1 MSSKKAYDE
10 HVMDDVEDDSV
21 KELDRDDDST
31 GSEGSDD
38 DDSSED
44 EKQLED
50 DNPKLKRLQE
60 IVKTIKSKKID
71 WDNPKEYFGGKNH
84 QGKYSS
90 HVTELSEGGDES
102 ILHLIVKDDDATA
115 DETKELAKA
124 IKYIVRLYPKL
135 MTTQNKQL
143 FTPLYY
149 AVENMDRRKAY
160 LIKNGFFKSRIKDD
174 IMVKAIG
181 TPCVIHQ
188 ENYLHRVLKSQPIN
202 YTVLNLLIASAD
214 RQAVNA
220 KDAHAWTPLHRATQ
234 YEHSS
239 EEMLDVIEKLIKM
252 GEPDSDSNGLDSLP
266 RECAFDTYSGP
277 GREKLSVYEYHLKT
291 REDDEQ
297 REKARTSKSTTRFLY
312 GTNKDDVQL
321 FFDYSGLP
329 KDDAD
334 PGIFYD
340 NFQTTQ
346 FDEVLQYVEF
356 PVVRLKDSKLPR
368 GETFRE
374 HRSLYN
380 SKTIGRR
387 DLLFF
392 FSWLK
397 DKGVKHIIKVIVQ
410 DSTDCHCDEVI
421 EKCLSP
427 FHIDVLDSSKL
438 DLDPE
443 MLYNACPDVKEL
455 LHLRWGANNAILRAW
470 GEPEGLRRLK
480 LLNKIY
486 LYYDQTSEISSQRR

>member
-174 IMVKAIG
+174 IMKAIG

-297 REKARTSKSTTRFLY
+297 REKARTSKSST
-312 GTNKDDVQL
+312 
-321 FFDYSGLP
+321 S
-329 KDDAD
+329 
-334 PGIFYD
+334 
-340 NFQTTQ
+340 
-346 FDEVLQYVEF
+346 
-356 PVVRLKDSKLPR
+356 
-368 GETFRE
+368 
-374 HRSLYN
+374 N
-380 SKTIGRR
+380 SKPNLNPNREET
-387 DLLFF
+387 
-392 FSWLK
+392 
-397 DKGVKHIIKVIVQ
+397 KHIDQPNKTESQ
-410 DSTDCHCDEVI
+410 
-421 EKCLSP
+421 P
-427 FHIDVLDSSKL
+427 R
-438 DLDPE
+438 
-443 MLYNACPDVKEL
+443 MVKEEKS
-455 LHLRWGANNAILRAW
+455 HR
-470 GEPEGLRRLK
+470 K
-480 LLNKIY
+480 
-486 LYYDQTSEISSQRR
+486 